1 MNIVKLLFE
10 LFIIYLLY
18 KLVFELIIPLFNATR
33 QMKHKMADMQE
44 HMREQQDRRQA
55 LESGSH
61 ETAKSGDYIDYE
73 EVK

>member
-18 KLVFELIIPLFNATR
+18 KLVFELIIPLFNATW

-44 HMREQQDRRQA
+44 QRENNRIVTKPWNQA
-55 LESGSH
+55 NG
-61 ETAKSGDYIDYE
+61 KR
-73 EVK
+73 